1 MTAFLSPT
9 VILPPPRKTIPRQ
22 STLHVLHPWERKRAD
37 NLIPGSAQR
46 VPAWFSTI
54 PIWFSIFKQL
64 HLELTNI

>member
-37 NLIPGSAQR
+37 NLIPGS
-46 VPAWFSTI
+46 VPPHLSCMVFNH
-54 PIWFSIFKQL
+54 PKMVFKF
-64 HLELTNI
+64 